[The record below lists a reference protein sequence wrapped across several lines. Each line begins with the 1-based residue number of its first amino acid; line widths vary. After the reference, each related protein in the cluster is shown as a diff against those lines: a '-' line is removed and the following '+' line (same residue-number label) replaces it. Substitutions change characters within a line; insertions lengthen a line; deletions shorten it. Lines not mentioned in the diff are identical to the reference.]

1 MKTRL
6 YNLMLEGTPTNI
18 TIDLKKGEV
27 VEQKKY
33 GRIIHEFDT
42 KMKYSEFKK
51 MLNEI
56 MKGEL

>member
-18 TIDLKKGEV
+18 TIDLKKGLIIQNFKRKV
-27 VEQKKY
+27 
-33 GRIIHEFDT
+33 IHEFDT
-42 KMKYSEFKK
+42 KMKHSEFNK

-56 MKGEL
+56 IKGEL

>member
-6 YNLMLEGTPTNI
+6 YNLMLEGKSTNI
-18 TIDLKKGEV
+18 TIDLKKGLIIQNFKRKV
-27 VEQKKY
+27 
-33 GRIIHEFDT
+33 IHEFDK
-42 KMKYSEFKK
+42 KMKYSEFKQ

>member
-1 MKTRL
+1 
-6 YNLMLEGTPTNI
+6 MLECIPTNI

-27 VEQKKY
+27 IEQKKH

-42 KMKYSEFKK
+42 KMKHSEFKK